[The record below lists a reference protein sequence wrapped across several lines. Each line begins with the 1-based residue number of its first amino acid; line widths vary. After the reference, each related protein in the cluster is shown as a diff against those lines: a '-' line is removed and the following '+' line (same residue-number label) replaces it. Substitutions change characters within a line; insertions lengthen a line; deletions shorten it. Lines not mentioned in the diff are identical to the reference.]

1 MKEGCGG
8 IAAIFLGF
16 LGSLE
21 PLTESLEGRDAEEGV
36 SVLFLEAFFLLLA
49 LLEIL
54 AASLGEGVGGMI
66 CGEGQVSAAGPENE
80 SACPLSH
87 QVIFPWTGPWDMP
100 SNSV

>member
-16 LGSLE
+16 LECLE
-21 PLTESLEGRDAEEGV
+21 PLTVILEGRDAEEGV
-36 SVLFLEAFFLLLA
+36 AVMFLEAFLLLLA

-66 CGEGQVSAAGPENE
+66 CGEGMVSAAGSEE
-80 SACPLSH
+80 MSA
-87 QVIFPWTGPWDMP
+87 
-100 SNSV
+100 